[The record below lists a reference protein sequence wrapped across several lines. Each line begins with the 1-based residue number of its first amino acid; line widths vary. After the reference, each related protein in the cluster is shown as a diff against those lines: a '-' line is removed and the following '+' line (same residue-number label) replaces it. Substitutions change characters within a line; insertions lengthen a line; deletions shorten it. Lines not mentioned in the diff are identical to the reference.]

1 MNRIFKASSA
11 ATVALTAFLYMGSLS
26 VPALAEQ
33 SKSEH
38 HSTTTEHDATP
49 EHHGGSATTGPEHST
64 TTTTSREHKVEHHT
78 GADGTQ
84 KVTEHHS
91 TKQCRVSCVNPHAAC
106 TESEKVIETLRMLF
120 DAVHKGD
127 FDTLSSHMDDGVTT
141 FDEGTKKLI
150 QGKEAVLADLKRKFE
165 TNKAMGLESL
175 TIDNPYAKVTGN
187 VAVVTFVAKKVYGG
201 KKPAKMESHSTEI
214 FVNEGGK
221 WKKMHYRS
229 NWKKIS

>member
-1 MNRIFKASSA
+1 MNRVFKTSSA
-11 ATVALTAFLYMGSLS
+11 ATALTAALYVVTMSI
-26 VPALAEQ
+26 PAHAEQ
-33 SKSEH
+33 AKSEH
-38 HSTTTEHDATP
+38 HASSATTEH
-49 EHHGGSATTGPEHST
+49 HATTAKSEHTTTPAEHTT
-64 TTTTSREHKVEHHT
+64 TTTTSTEHKVEHHT

-84 KVTEHHS
+84 KVTEHHT

-127 FDTLSSHMDDGVTT
+127 FETMSAHMDDGVTT

-165 TNKAMGLESL
+165 TNKALGLESL

-187 VAVVTFVAKKVYGG
+187 VAVVTFVARKVYGG
-201 KKPAKMESHSTEI
+201 KKPSKMESHSTEI